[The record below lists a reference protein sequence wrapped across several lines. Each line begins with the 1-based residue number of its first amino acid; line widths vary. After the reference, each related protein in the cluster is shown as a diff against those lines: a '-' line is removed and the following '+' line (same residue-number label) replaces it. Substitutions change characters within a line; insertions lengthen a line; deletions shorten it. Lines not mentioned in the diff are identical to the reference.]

1 MRLLF
6 CMFAV
11 TAAAAMPAHAQ
22 DWPTRPVTV
31 IVPFAAGGTTDLF
44 ARTLSQ
50 HLERTFGKPFI
61 VENKPGAGGNIG
73 TTQVARAAPDGY
85 TIEVGTVSTHAI
97 NPFLYKSLPHD
108 TLKDFQP
115 VSLISRV
122 PNILV
127 TNKNFPPNS
136 VKELIEYGKANP
148 GKITYGS
155 SGSGTS
161 IHLSAELFKM
171 RTGVEMTHV
180 PYRGS
185 GELVAAMLGGHI
197 DLAFDNMPI
206 SWPHAKKG
214 DLKALAVTT
223 AERSPAAPDV
233 PTVADTIPG
242 YEASSWFGVFVP
254 AGVPRP
260 IVDKL
265 AAEVKRI
272 LLMPEVD
279 QKLSDVGAKPAPT
292 TPEEFVAFINTER
305 EKWAEVV
312 KASGA
317 KVD

>member
-6 CMFAV
+6 SMLAV
-11 TAAAAMPAHAQ
+11 MAIAVPSANAQ
-22 DWPTRPVTV
+22 EWPTRAVTV
-31 IVPFAAGGTTDLF
+31 VVPFTAGGTTDLF
-44 ARTLSQ
+44 ARTLAQ
-50 HLERTFGKPFI
+50 HMERTFGKPFI
-61 VENKPGAGGNIG
+61 VENRAGAGGNIG
-73 TTQVARAAPDGY
+73 TTHVAKAAPDGY

-97 NPFLYKSLPHD
+97 NPSLYKNLAHD
-108 TLKDFQP
+108 TAKDFQP
-115 VSLISRV
+115 ISLISRV

-127 TNKNFPPNS
+127 VNKNFPPNS
-136 VKELIEYGKANP
+136 VQELIDYAKANP

-171 RTGVEMTHV
+171 RTGVDMVHV

-206 SWPHAKKG
+206 SWPHAKNG
-214 DLKALAVTT
+214 ELKALAVTS
-223 AERSPAAPDV
+223 AERSPAAPHL
-233 PTVADTIPG
+233 PTIGEVIPG
-242 YEASSWFGVFVP
+242 FEATSWFGVFVP
-254 AGVPRP
+254 AAVPRP

-272 LLMPEVD
+272 LLLPEVN
-279 QKLSDVGAKPAPT
+279 KSLSDIGATPSPT
-292 TPEEFVAFINTER
+292 TPEEFTAFINAER

-312 KASGA
+312 KISGA

>member
-6 CMFAV
+6 RVLAIVLAV
-11 TAAAAMPAHAQ
+11 ILPAKAEE
-22 DWPTRPVTV
+22 WPTRQVTV

-44 ARTLSQ
+44 ARVLAE
-50 HLERTFGKPFI
+50 HLEKNLGKSFV
-61 VENKPGAGGNIG
+61 VENKAGAGGNIG
-73 TTQVARAAPDGY
+73 TTFVSKAAGDGY

-97 NPFLYKSLPHD
+97 NPALYKTLPHD
-108 TLKDFQP
+108 TVKDFQP

-127 TNKNFPPNS
+127 TAKNFPPNS
-136 VKELIEYGKANP
+136 VQELVEYAKANP
-148 GKITYGS
+148 GKVTYGS

-161 IHLSAELFKM
+161 IHLAAEMFKM
-171 RTGVEMTHV
+171 RTGIQMTHV

-206 SWPHAKKG
+206 SWPHAKAG
-214 DLKALAVTT
+214 ALKALAVTS
-223 AERSPAAPDV
+223 AERSPAAPDLK
-233 PTVADTIPG
+233 TIGEIIPG

-254 AGVPRP
+254 ASVPRP

-265 AAEVKRI
+265 AAQIKQI
-272 LLMPEVD
+272 LEMPEVVK
-279 QKLSDVGAKPAPT
+279 KLSDVGAKPEPM
-292 TPEEFVAFINTER
+292 TPEAFTEFVSAER
-305 EKWAEVV
+305 AKWADVV

-317 KVD
+317 RVD

>member
-6 CMFAV
+6 GVFAV
-11 TAAAAMPAHAQ
+11 VLAAILPANAQ
-22 DWPTRPVTV
+22 DWPARPVTV
-31 IVPFAAGGTTDLF
+31 VVPFAAGGTTDLF
-44 ARTLSQ
+44 ARVLAE
-50 HLERTFGKPFI
+50 HMEKHFGKPFV

-73 TTQVARAAPDGY
+73 TTFVARAHGDGY

-97 NPFLYKSLPHD
+97 NPSLYKNLPHD
-108 TLKDFQP
+108 TVKDFQP

-127 TNKNFPPNS
+127 TNKSFPPNS
-136 VKELIEYGKANP
+136 VQELIEYGKAHP

-161 IHLSAELFKM
+161 IHLAAELFKM
-171 RTGVEMTHV
+171 RTGIQMTHV

-206 SWPHAKKG
+206 SFPHYKAG
-214 DLKALAVTT
+214 ELKALAVTS
-223 AERSPAAPDV
+223 AERSPAAPEL
-233 PTVADTIPG
+233 PTIGEIIPG
-242 YEASSWFGVFVP
+242 YEATSWFGVFVP
-254 AGVPRP
+254 AAVPKP

-272 LLMPEVD
+272 LELPDVVK
-279 QKLSDVGAKPAPT
+279 KLSDIGAKPSPM
-292 TPEEFVAFINTER
+292 TPEEFTKFVDAER
-305 EKWAEVV
+305 EKWADVI
-312 KASGA
+312 KTAGA

>member
-6 CMFAV
+6 SMLAV
-11 TAAAAMPAHAQ
+11 MAIVVPSANAQ
-22 DWPTRPVTV
+22 DWPTRAVTV
-31 IVPFAAGGTTDLF
+31 VVPFTAGGTTDLF
-44 ARTLSQ
+44 ARTLAQ
-50 HLERTFGKPFI
+50 HMERTFGKPFI
-61 VENKPGAGGNIG
+61 VENRAGAGGNIG
-73 TTQVARAAPDGY
+73 TTHVAKAAPDGY

-97 NPFLYKSLPHD
+97 NPSLYKNLAHD
-108 TLKDFQP
+108 TTKDFQP
-115 VSLISRV
+115 ISLISRV

-127 TNKNFPPNS
+127 VNKNFPPNS
-136 VKELIEYGKANP
+136 VQELIDYAKANP

-171 RTGVEMTHV
+171 RTGVDMVHV

-206 SWPHAKKG
+206 SWPHAKNG
-214 DLKALAVTT
+214 ELKALAVTS
-223 AERSPAAPDV
+223 AERSPAAPHL
-233 PTVADTIPG
+233 PTIGEVIPG
-242 YEASSWFGVFVP
+242 FEATSWFGVFVP
-254 AGVPRP
+254 AAVPRP

-272 LLMPEVD
+272 LLLPEVN
-279 QKLSDVGAKPAPT
+279 KSLSDIGATPSPT
-292 TPEEFVAFINTER
+292 TPEEFTAFINAER

-312 KASGA
+312 KISGA

>member
-6 CMFAV
+6 STLAIVFAGIL
-11 TAAAAMPAHAQ
+11 PAKAEE
-22 DWPTRPVTV
+22 WPTRQVTV
-31 IVPFAAGGTTDLF
+31 VVPFAAGGTTDLF
-44 ARTLSQ
+44 ARTLAQ
-50 HLERTFGKPFI
+50 QMEKNLGHPFI

-73 TTQVARAAPDGY
+73 TTFVAKAAGDGY

-97 NPFLYKSLPHD
+97 NPSLYKSLPHD
-108 TLKDFQP
+108 TVKDFQP

-136 VKELIEYGKANP
+136 VQELVAYGKANP

-161 IHLSAELFKM
+161 IHLAAELFKI
-171 RTGVEMTHV
+171 RTGIEMTHV

-206 SWPHAKKG
+206 SWPHAKVG
-214 DLKALAVTT
+214 DLKALAVTS
-223 AERSPAAPDV
+223 AERSPAAPDLK
-233 PTVADTIPG
+233 TIGEIIPG
-242 YEASSWFGVFVP
+242 YEASSWFGVFVQ
-254 AGVPRP
+254 ASVPRP

-265 AAEVKRI
+265 AAQTKQI
-272 LLMPEVD
+272 LEMPEVVK
-279 QKLSDVGAKPAPT
+279 KLSDVGAKPEPM
-292 TPEEFVAFINTER
+292 TPEAFTAFVNAER

>member
-6 CMFAV
+6 YMLAA
-11 TAAAAMPAHAQ
+11 TAAALLPAKAQ

-31 IVPFAAGGTTDLF
+31 VVPFAAGGTTDLF
-44 ARTLSQ
+44 ARVLAQ
-50 HLERTFGKPFI
+50 NLEKTYGKSFI
-61 VENKPGAGGNIG
+61 VDNKPGAGGNIG
-73 TTQVARAAPDGY
+73 TTQVAKAAPDGY

-97 NPFLYKSLPHD
+97 NAYLYKNLPHD

-136 VKELIEYGKANP
+136 VQELIDYAKANP
-148 GKITYGS
+148 GKVTYGS

-161 IHLSAELFKM
+161 IHLAAELFKM
-171 RTGVEMTHV
+171 RTGVQMTHV

-206 SWPHAKKG
+206 SWPHAKAG

-223 AERSPAAPDV
+223 AERSPAAPNV
-233 PTVADTIPG
+233 PTVGDTIPG

-272 LLMPEVD
+272 LLLPEVD
-279 QKLSDVGAKPAPT
+279 QKLSDIGAKPTPM
-292 TPEEFVAFINTER
+292 TPEEFAAFIDAER
-305 EKWAEVV
+305 KKWAEVV
-312 KASGA
+312 KISGA
-317 KVD
+317 TVD

>member
-1 MRLLF
+1 MKSLF
-6 CMFAV
+6 GAV
-11 TAAAAMPAHAQ
+11 AVVLAAILPAKAEE
-22 DWPTRPVTV
+22 WPTRQVTV

-44 ARTLSQ
+44 ARVLAQ
-50 HLERTFGKPFI
+50 NMEKNLGKPFI

-73 TTQVARAAPDGY
+73 TTLVSKAAGDGY

-97 NPFLYKSLPHD
+97 NPTLYKNLPHD
-108 TLKDFQP
+108 TVKDFQP

-136 VKELIEYGKANP
+136 VQELVEYAKANP
-148 GKITYGS
+148 GKVTYGS

-161 IHLSAELFKM
+161 IHLAAELFKI
-171 RTGVEMTHV
+171 RTGVQMTHV

-206 SWPHAKKG
+206 SWPHARTG
-214 DLKALAVTT
+214 ELKALAVTSK
-223 AERSPAAPDV
+223 ERSPAAPDLK
-233 PTVADTIPG
+233 TIGEIIPG
-242 YEASSWFGVFVP
+242 YEASSWFGVFVQSS
-254 AGVPRP
+254 VPKP

-265 AAEVKRI
+265 AAQVKQV
-272 LLMPEVD
+272 LEMPEVVA
-279 QKLSDVGAKPAPT
+279 KLSDVGAKPEPM
-292 TPEEFVAFINTER
+292 TPEAFTAFVNAER
-305 EKWAEVV
+305 EKWADVV

>member
-6 CMFAV
+6 RVLAIV
-11 TAAAAMPAHAQ
+11 LAAILPAKAEE
-22 DWPTRPVTV
+22 WPTRQVTV

-44 ARTLSQ
+44 ARVLAE
-50 HLERTFGKPFI
+50 HLEKNLGKSFM
-61 VENKPGAGGNIG
+61 VENKAGAGGNIG
-73 TTQVARAAPDGY
+73 TTFVSKAAGDGY

-97 NPFLYKSLPHD
+97 NPTLYKSLPHD
-108 TLKDFQP
+108 TVKDFQP

-127 TNKNFPPNS
+127 TNKDFPPNS
-136 VKELIEYGKANP
+136 VQELVEYAKANP
-148 GKITYGS
+148 GKVTYGS

-161 IHLSAELFKM
+161 IHLAAEMFKM
-171 RTGVEMTHV
+171 RTGIQMTHV

-206 SWPHAKKG
+206 SWPHARIG
-214 DLKALAVTT
+214 ALKALAVTS
-223 AERSPAAPDV
+223 AERSPAAPDLK
-233 PTVADTIPG
+233 TIGEIIPG

-254 AGVPRP
+254 ISVPRP

-265 AAEVKRI
+265 AAQIKQI
-272 LLMPEVD
+272 LEMPEVVK
-279 QKLSDVGAKPAPT
+279 KLSDVGAKPEPM
-292 TPEEFVAFINTER
+292 TPEAFTAFVDAER
-305 EKWAEVV
+305 AKWADVV

>member
-1 MRLLF
+1 VPS
-6 CMFAV
+6 AN
-11 TAAAAMPAHAQ
+11 AQ
-22 DWPTRPVTV
+22 EWPTRAVTV
-31 IVPFAAGGTTDLF
+31 VVPFTAGGTTDLF
-44 ARTLSQ
+44 ARTLAQ
-50 HLERTFGKPFI
+50 HMERTFGKPFI
-61 VENKPGAGGNIG
+61 VENRAGAGGNIG
-73 TTQVARAAPDGY
+73 TTHVAKAAPDGY

-97 NPFLYKSLPHD
+97 NPSLYKNLAHD
-108 TLKDFQP
+108 TAKDFQP
-115 VSLISRV
+115 ISLISRV

-127 TNKNFPPNS
+127 VNKNFPPNS
-136 VKELIEYGKANP
+136 VQELIDYAKANP

-171 RTGVEMTHV
+171 RTGVDMVHV

-206 SWPHAKKG
+206 SWPHAKNG
-214 DLKALAVTT
+214 ELKALAVTS
-223 AERSPAAPDV
+223 AERSPAAPHL
-233 PTVADTIPG
+233 PTIGEVIPG
-242 YEASSWFGVFVP
+242 FEATSWFGVFVP
-254 AGVPRP
+254 AAVPRP

-272 LLMPEVD
+272 LLLPEVN
-279 QKLSDVGAKPAPT
+279 KSLSDIGATPSPT
-292 TPEEFVAFINTER
+292 TPEEFTAFINAER

-312 KASGA
+312 KISGA

>member
-1 MRLLF
+1 MKLLF
-6 CMFAV
+6 GALAV
-11 TAAAAMPAHAQ
+11 VLAAILPAKAEE
-22 DWPTRPVTV
+22 WPTRQVTV

-44 ARTLSQ
+44 ARVLAQ
-50 HLERTFGKPFI
+50 NMEKNLGKPFI

-73 TTQVARAAPDGY
+73 TTFVSKAPGDGY

-97 NPFLYKSLPHD
+97 NPTLYKNLPHD
-108 TLKDFQP
+108 TVKDFQP

-136 VKELIEYGKANP
+136 VQELVEYAKANP
-148 GKITYGS
+148 GKVTYGS

-161 IHLSAELFKM
+161 IHLAAELFKI
-171 RTGVEMTHV
+171 RTGVQMTHV

-206 SWPHAKKG
+206 SWPHARTG
-214 DLKALAVTT
+214 ELKALAVTS
-223 AERSPAAPDV
+223 AERSPAAPDLK
-233 PTVADTIPG
+233 TIGEIIPG

-254 AGVPRP
+254 SSVPKP

-265 AAEVKRI
+265 AAQVKQV
-272 LLMPEVD
+272 LEMPEVVA
-279 QKLSDVGAKPAPT
+279 KLSDVGAKPAPM
-292 TPEEFVAFINTER
+292 TPEAFTSFVNAER
-305 EKWAEVV
+305 EKWADVV